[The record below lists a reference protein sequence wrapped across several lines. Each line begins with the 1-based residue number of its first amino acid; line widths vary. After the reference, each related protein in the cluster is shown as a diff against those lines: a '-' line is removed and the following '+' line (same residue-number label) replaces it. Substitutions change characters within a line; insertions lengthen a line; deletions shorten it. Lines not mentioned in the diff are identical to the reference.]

1 MELFDRITRYRYE
14 YPNRYSSV
22 KFIDY
27 MITDLEES
35 REEELPGELAD
46 ICRIIRQV
54 FGYSRYEPT
63 NPYGFHKRVP
73 AAFIN
78 NTP

>member
-46 ICRIIRQV
+46 ICRII
-54 FGYSRYEPT
+54 
-63 NPYGFHKRVP
+63 
-73 AAFIN
+73 
-78 NTP
+78 